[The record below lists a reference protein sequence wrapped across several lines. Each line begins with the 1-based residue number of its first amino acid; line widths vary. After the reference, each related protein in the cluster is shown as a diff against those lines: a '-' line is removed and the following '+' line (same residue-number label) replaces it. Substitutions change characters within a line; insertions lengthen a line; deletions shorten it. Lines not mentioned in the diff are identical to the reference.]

1 MQNALCW
8 KKPSPTESK
17 HDSDTDFPPPVPDDV
32 KLPVITDCGDDDV
45 SGVYVFVHTCAL
57 ASC

>member
-1 MQNALCW
+1 M
-8 KKPSPTESK
+8 PSAGRSQAPQKANTIQ
-17 HDSDTDFPPPVPDDV
+17 TLIFLPPVPDDV